1 MGKEIIRIMI
11 VDDHPAIIKSMTLFL
26 SSTDGFKVV
35 AKCKDGFAA
44 IKKEKLLHPNIILLD
59 MNMPGIDGLETTK
72 QLMEGKTNSRIIG
85 MSVDNSPEYARKLIA
100 LGAKGFL
107 TKTSPPEEFTEA
119 IKQVMKGKIYL
130 CKEMKD
136 R

>member
-1 MGKEIIRIMI
+1 MI

-26 SSTDGFKVV
+26 SSKDEFKVI
-35 AKCKDGFAA
+35 AKCKDGFTAL
-44 IKKEKLLHPNIILLD
+44 KKEKLLHPDIILLD

-72 QLMEGKTNSRIIG
+72 KLMEGKTNSRIIG

-107 TKTSPPEEFTEA
+107 TKTSAPGEFIEA
-119 IKQVMKGKIYL
+119 IKQVIKGKIYI
-130 CKEMKD
+130 CKEIKG